1 MLLCLPACSQA
12 AKTLTLGQPT
22 LQRMLSGGSRMANR
36 PNAEKIMSF
45 LDVTFGQL
53 LGTEPLP
60 DDTGCKQPAIEFM
73 LLPVICSVQAG
84 SWDDAI
90 EPGDAYS

>member
-1 MLLCLPACSQA
+1 
-12 AKTLTLGQPT
+12 
-22 LQRMLSGGSRMANR
+22 
-36 PNAEKIMSF
+36 MSF